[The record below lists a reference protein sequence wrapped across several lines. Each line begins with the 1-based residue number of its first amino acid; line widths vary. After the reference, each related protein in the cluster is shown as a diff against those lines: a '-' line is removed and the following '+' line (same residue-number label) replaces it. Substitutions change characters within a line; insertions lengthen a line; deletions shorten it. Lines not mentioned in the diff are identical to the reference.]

1 MSATLDVRLYSD
13 YLGGAPAVA
22 VAGRSY
28 PVEILYTT
36 EGQTDYVQAAVTA
49 VLQIHADEAPGD
61 ILAFLTGQDDIEAAV
76 SAIEARARA
85 LPASAGA
92 ILPLPL
98 YAALPPARQ
107 LDALRPAPPG
117 TRGVS
122 ERSDRGGSSTQ
133 SGRFP
138 ADFQSEPRPPPRGGS
153 SAAAATAA
161 PSCLGQK
168 N

>member
-13 YLGGAPAVA
+13 YFGGAPAVA

-117 TRGVS
+117 TRKVHPDATSPTMHRDHLPNEAASLFGR
-122 ERSDRGGSSTQ
+122 RSSRRMS
-133 SGRFP
+133 R
-138 ADFQSEPRPPPRGGS
+138 RPP
-153 SAAAATAA
+153 
-161 PSCLGQK
+161 
-168 N
+168 